1 MAKMKLTVEVQD
13 LKAFQDAWGEW
24 ADKAFPRSDL
34 ESIASHFREEALEF
48 AGGDIPLFSTNYIKE
63 PYLESVPPSHDPEE
77 AADCLLLL
85 LHHAH
90 KAGYDLMAEAMRKA
104 QINVERDWD
113 TEDEGGHG
121 HFKHK

>member
-48 AGGDIPLFSTNYIKE
+48 AGGDIPLSSTNYIKE